1 MKATPI
7 SPGSCY
13 RVTCRGHHPITV
25 LADHPCTA
33 INQVL
38 EIYFHV

>member
-1 MKATPI
+1 MTATPI
-7 SPGSCY
+7 ESGRCY
-13 RVTCRGHHPITV
+13 RVTCRGRLPLTV
-25 LADHPCTA
+25 MAAHGCDA